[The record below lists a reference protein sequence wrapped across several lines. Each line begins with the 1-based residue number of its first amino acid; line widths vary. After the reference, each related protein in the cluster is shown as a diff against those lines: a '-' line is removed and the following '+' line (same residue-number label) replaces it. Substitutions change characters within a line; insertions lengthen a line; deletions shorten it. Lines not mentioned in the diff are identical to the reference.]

1 MMVLLTKLKN
11 GYMMKTKI
19 TEAEMLKDILW
30 LLTIVKQVSDYRL
43 DKEKLK
49 EIREKYE

>member
-1 MMVLLTKLKN
+1 MVSLTKLKN
-11 GYMMKTKI
+11 GYTMKTKI

-30 LLTIVKQVSDYRL
+30 LLTIVKQVSDYRI
-43 DKEKLK
+43 DNEKLK